1 MSIGRGLGALIT
13 TTNSA
18 KKPAIQSRGLE
29 SSDRV
34 WHVPVSEIKP
44 DSDQPRRHF
53 KPEELQ
59 ELSDSIKEHGILQP
73 LLVSELPD
81 GGYQLIAGER
91 RWRAAQ
97 MAHIATVPVIVK
109 KLADEQR
116 LEVALIENIQR
127 QDLNALEEGFAYKRL
142 IEEFGLTQEQVAD
155 KVGKS
160 RPAIANMIRLLNLP
174 EEVQNAL
181 VTGKIS
187 TGQARSLLTL
197 DDKKQ
202 QLDMLASMLGEKM
215 TVREVEKQVQKTT
228 APTKLARRDPNIL
241 YVEEQLRSA
250 LGTKVT
256 VNGKDDKGAV
266 VINYYSKDELKEL
279 IKKITG

>member
-13 TTNSA
+13 TTSSA
-18 KKPAIQSRGLE
+18 KKPATQPHGLE
-29 SSDRV
+29 SADRV

-73 LLVSELPD
+73 LLVSEMPD

-181 VTGKIS
+181 VAGKIS

-228 APTKLARRDPNIL
+228 APTKLARRDPNLL

>member
-1 MSIGRGLGALIT
+1 
-13 TTNSA
+13 
-18 KKPAIQSRGLE
+18 
-29 SSDRV
+29 
-34 WHVPVSEIKP
+34 
-44 DSDQPRRHF
+44 
-53 KPEELQ
+53 
-59 ELSDSIKEHGILQP
+59 
-73 LLVSELPD
+73 VSELPD

-91 RWRAAQ
+91 RWQAAQ

-215 TVREVEKQVQKTT
+215 TVREVEKQVQKTAT
-228 APTKLARRDPNIL
+228 PAKLARRDPNLL

>member
-116 LEVALIENIQR
+116 LEVALTEFIKTNKGTKFSIEGG
-127 QDLNALEEGFAYKRL
+127 A
-142 IEEFGLTQEQVAD
+142 
-155 KVGKS
+155 
-160 RPAIANMIRLLNLP
+160 
-174 EEVQNAL
+174 
-181 VTGKIS
+181 
-187 TGQARSLLTL
+187 
-197 DDKKQ
+197 
-202 QLDMLASMLGEKM
+202 LGEKNLSADEAKALAKLPSRDELRGM
-215 TVREVEKQVQKTT
+215 LVGTLQAPITGFVRALSGNLSGLVRVLK
-228 APTKLARRDPNIL
+228 A
-241 YVEEQLRSA
+241 VEE
-250 LGTKVT
+250 
-256 VNGKDDKGAV
+256 
-266 VINYYSKDELKEL
+266 
-279 IKKITG
+279 KKAA